1 MSEPDQKFK
10 ELELRIRELDQL
22 AAMPVTAENL
32 AAASAKR
39 RFLLRD
45 LEFEG
50 VFDAGPPPAL
60 ATALAPFPALYSYF
74 NAAARLRAYY
84 ATEIRRRYMNE
95 NPPRSLV
102 GTRISL
108 DWFRFPNPTAPNFSE
123 DEWLAYCEFSMSVLT
138 LGPGGGEIFLR
149 AGNQLAVLLWR
160 MEDGVHPA
168 IYSVSFR

>member
-1 MSEPDQKFK
+1 MSEPDQKYE
-10 ELELRIRELDQL
+10 ELELRIRAIDSL

-50 VFDAGPPPAL
+50 IFDAYPTPAL
-60 ATALAPFPALYSYF
+60 GPSLSAFPALHSYF
-74 NAAARLRAYY
+74 NAASRLRAYF
-84 ATEIRRRYMNE
+84 ATDIRRRYMNE
-95 NPPRSLV
+95 EPPRSLI

-108 DWFRFPNPTAPNFSE
+108 DWFRFPNPTAANFSD

-149 AGNQLAVLLWR
+149 TGSQMAVLLWR
-160 MEDGVHPA
+160 MEDGIHPA

>member
-1 MSEPDQKFK
+1 MSEPDQKYQ
-10 ELELRIRELDQL
+10 ELELRIRELDNL

-50 VFDAGPPPAL
+50 IFDADPPPAR
-60 ATALAPFPALYSYF
+60 ASALPLFPALNSYF
-74 NAAARLRAYY
+74 NAAARLRAYF
-84 ATEIRRRYMNE
+84 ATDIRRRYMNE
-95 NPPRSLV
+95 EPPRSLV

-108 DWFRFPNPTAPNFSE
+108 DWFRFPNSTAPNFSE

-149 AGNQLAVLLWR
+149 AGSQMAVLLWR
-160 MEDGVHPA
+160 MEDGLHPA